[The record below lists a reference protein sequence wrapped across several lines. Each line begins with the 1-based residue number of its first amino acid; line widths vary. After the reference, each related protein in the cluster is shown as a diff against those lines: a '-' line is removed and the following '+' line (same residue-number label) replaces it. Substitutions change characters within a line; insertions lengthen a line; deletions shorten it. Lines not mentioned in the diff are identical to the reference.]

1 MRNKRSIHILIADDD
16 DDDKLLM
23 IKAFGK
29 CLPKENVT
37 CVSDGEAL
45 INYLIYTSSA
55 NDALHPVPDII
66 LLDLNMPR
74 KDGKTTLQEIKSHED
89 YGKIPVIIFS
99 TSNLK
104 EDIQFTYK
112 MGSNSFITKPGTFED
127 LVQVTKEIESYWSST
142 VELPT

>member
-1 MRNKRSIHILIADDD
+1 MKNKKSIHILIAEDD
-16 DDDKLLM
+16 DDDKLL
-23 IKAFGK
+23 ILKAFEK

-37 CVSDGEAL
+37 CVSDGEDL
-45 INYLIYTSSA
+45 INYLSKTSST
-55 NDALHPVPDII
+55 DDSIYPVPDII

-89 YGKIPVIIFS
+89 YRKIPVIIFT

-112 MGSNSFITKPGTFED
+112 MGSSSFITKPGTFED
-127 LVQVTKEIESYWSST
+127 LVKVTKEIKNYWSST
-142 VELPT
+142 VKLPT

>member
-1 MRNKRSIHILIADDD
+1 MKNKRSIHILIADDD

-23 IKAFGK
+23 VKAFEK

-45 INYLIYTSSA
+45 LNYLSYSFCA

-66 LLDLNMPR
+66 LLDLNMPL
-74 KDGKTTLQEIKSHED
+74 KDGKTTLQEIKNHEN
-89 YGKIPVIIFS
+89 YSKIPVIIFS

-104 EDIQFTYK
+104 EDIQITYK
-112 MGSNSFITKPGTFED
+112 LGSNSFIKKPSTFED
-127 LVQVTKEIESYWSST
+127 LVQVTKEIESYWSTT